1 MKSVILSSNKF
12 SEKGIGQ
19 LVNVVEKKEREETN
33 FSLDLLDLSNCN
45 LDDAALERVAVL
57 TDFVKELILTD
68 NNFTR

>member
-19 LVNVVEKKEREETN
+19 LVNVVEKKEKEENN

-45 LDDAALERVAVL
+45 LSDAALERVAVL

>member
-19 LVNVVEKKEREETN
+19 LVNVVEKEKEEAN

-45 LDDAALERVAVL
+45 LGDAALERVAVL

-68 NNFTR
+68 NDFTR

>member
-1 MKSVILSSNKF
+1 MILSSNKF

-19 LVNVVEKKEREETN
+19 LVNVVEKKEKEEAN
-33 FSLDLLDLSNCN
+33 LSLDLLDLSNCN

-68 NNFTR
+68 NDFTR

>member
-19 LVNVVEKKEREETN
+19 LVNVVEKKEKEEAN
-33 FSLDLLDLSNCN
+33 LSLDLLDLSNCN

-68 NNFTR
+68 NDFTR